1 MVFSSLLFV
10 FLFLALNLVSQAALR
25 GARQKNIAMLLFSL
39 VFFSWAGPRY
49 VVLLLLDTALCW
61 FFAICIEREP
71 QRKKLH
77 LSLCVA
83 LVLLVLG
90 IFKYTG
96 FLMGNLQSLFGWPEV
111 IPQIVLPIGISF
123 YTFQLISYVVDVYR
137 GEVRA
142 QKKYWILL
150 LYASLFHQCIAGP
163 IVRYRDVAQDLAKRQ
178 VHAEEVSRGISRFT
192 VGLAKKAVLANSV
205 AVLADRWL
213 PMTTE
218 GLAKIPTAG
227 LWLGGLC
234 YMLQIYLDFS
244 AYSDMAIG
252 MGLMC
257 GFHYKENFNYP
268 YIASSVTDFWRRWHI
283 SLSTFFRDYVYIPL
297 GGNRRGKGRQ
307 LLNLFIVWG
316 LTGLW
321 HGASWNYVLWGTGTF
336 SCFLS
341 LKNSCWGRSSNGYRR
356 CCAHLFLLIIVYFCW
371 VIFRFRDA
379 AALGMALRGLFGGG
393 TAAAGMAVG
402 LSLKNN
408 IFLLLVACVACTP
421 LTAKLWQRWKAAAQ
435 GDSVLAGNRLL
446 RRRGCRMGSD
456 PSGSAAAV
464 GGNGAGRGQLQSVPV
479 FPVLRKEKPA
489 AKAGRSPFRRSRSCR
504 ARSGAVARPP
514 GAGGAAPRSPRFL
527 RIGGDARM
535 IYPRFCRDRP
545 THRKTAF

>member
-71 QRKKLH
+71 QRKRLH

-297 GGNRRGKGRQ
+297 GGNRCGLPRQ
-307 LLNLFIVWG
+307 ILNLIIVWG

-321 HGASWNYVLWGTGTF
+321 HGASWNFLLWGLYYGVI
-336 SCFLS
+336 LIIEKVWLQKPLQKAPGVVQRLYS
-341 LKNSCWGRSSNGYRR
+341 L
-356 CCAHLFLLIIVYFCW
+356 LLIILGW
-371 VIFRFRDA
+371 VIFALTDFGA
-379 AALGMALRGLFGGG
+379 IGNYFAALFGAHGG
-393 TAAAGMAVG
+393 ADAQTMY
-402 LSLKNN
+402 LLTTN
-408 IFLLLVACVACTP
+408 ISLLLVAALACTRWPAHAANDLLARLPQAAQTLLRCLFYAAVLLMCVAF
-421 LTAKLWQRWKAAAQ
+421 LV
-435 GDSVLAGNRLL
+435 GDSYN
-446 RRRGCRMGSD
+446 
-456 PSGSAAAV
+456 
-464 GGNGAGRGQLQSVPV
+464 
-479 FPVLRKEKPA
+479 
-489 AKAGRSPFRRSRSCR
+489 PFLYF
-504 ARSGAVARPP
+504 
-514 GAGGAAPRSPRFL
+514 RF
-527 RIGGDARM
+527 
-535 IYPRFCRDRP
+535 
-545 THRKTAF
+545 

>member
-321 HGASWNYVLWGTGTF
+321 HGASWNFLLWGLYYGVI
-336 SCFLS
+336 LIIEKVWLQKPLQKAPGVVQRLYS
-341 LKNSCWGRSSNGYRR
+341 L
-356 CCAHLFLLIIVYFCW
+356 LLIVLGW
-371 VIFRFRDA
+371 VIFALTDFGA
-379 AALGMALRGLFGGG
+379 IGNYFAALFGAHGG
-393 TAAAGMAVG
+393 ADAQTMY
-402 LSLKNN
+402 LLTTN
-408 IFLLLVACVACTP
+408 ISLLLVAALACTRWPALAANDLLARLPQAAQTLLRCLFYAAVLLMCVAF
-421 LTAKLWQRWKAAAQ
+421 LV
-435 GDSVLAGNRLL
+435 GDSYN
-446 RRRGCRMGSD
+446 
-456 PSGSAAAV
+456 
-464 GGNGAGRGQLQSVPV
+464 
-479 FPVLRKEKPA
+479 
-489 AKAGRSPFRRSRSCR
+489 PFLYF
-504 ARSGAVARPP
+504 
-514 GAGGAAPRSPRFL
+514 RF
-527 RIGGDARM
+527 
-535 IYPRFCRDRP
+535 
-545 THRKTAF
+545 